1 MIQIQSSQLGEL
13 SVGEEHII
21 RFSRGILGFEEV
33 TEYIL
38 FDIDDSFSYL
48 QSVENAELAFIVM
61 NPFIRFPDYEF
72 KLSDE
77 SIAEL
82 GISSDKGIAVR
93 CIVTWNSDPSRTT
106 VNLLAPLVFNIEDQ
120 TARQIVLQ
128 DSVYQ
133 TRHSLPQ
140 TESEES

>member
-21 RFSRGILGFEEV
+21 RFSKGILGFEEV

-48 QSVENAELAFIVM
+48 QSVANSELAFIVTD
-61 NPFIRFPDYEF
+61 PFIKFPNYEF
-72 KLSDE
+72 KLSQE
-77 SIAEL
+77 AIEEL
-82 GISSDKGIAVR
+82 RISGDKGLAVR

-106 VNLLAPLVFNIEDQ
+106 INLLAPLVFNIEDQ

-128 DSVYQ
+128 DSTYQ
-133 TRHSLPQ
+133 TRHSLPS
-140 TESEES
+140 TESEGS